1 MVVERCALR
10 KDRAQAYRKIASLQQ
25 QIIRQKKLL
34 SKYRKRLSR
43 EAKLKSH
50 KEINSPSPMTKT
62 KRQLIGCKVN
72 EKVRRRILFH
82 NVLVAQI
89 KNNLVKTVTERHKRT
104 VSQVV
109 SGELLKSIEC

>member
-1 MVVERCALR
+1 
-10 KDRAQAYRKIASLQQ
+10 
-25 QIIRQKKLL
+25 
-34 SKYRKRLSR
+34 
-43 EAKLKSH
+43 
-50 KEINSPSPMTKT
+50 MTKT
-62 KRQLIGCKVN
+62 KRQLMGCKVN